1 MEPKQA
7 EAKERTL
14 DMSDSDNKVVVDTTI
29 TRRTRK
35 KGASSS
41 LGTAD
46 ITLTSGQEK
55 KIDLW
60 MDEAETVRITM
71 QPIQKKLFDKDKE

>member
-1 MEPKQA
+1 MGN
-7 EAKERTL
+7 
-14 DMSDSDNKVVVDTTI
+14 SDKVVVETTI

-46 ITLTSGQEK
+46 ITLTSEQEG

-71 QPIQKKLFDKDKE
+71 QPIQKKLFDKDKQ

>member
-1 MEPKQA
+1 MA
-7 EAKERTL
+7 EK
-14 DMSDSDNKVVVDTTI
+14 DKVVVDTTI

-46 ITLTSGQEK
+46 IKLTADQER
-55 KIDLW
+55 KIDQW
-60 MDEAETVRITM
+60 MDDAETVRITM
-71 QPIQKKLFDKDKE
+71 QPIQKKLFDQDKDQKAK